1 MIFKGYTPFIAI
13 VKYWLYILHCT
24 VYPCSLFIL
33 YIIVCILY
41 SYCALPLFPSP
52 LVTTSLFSIF
62 VYMYVCVCVF
72 IYIYTPVCVCV
83 CVCVYIYT
91 PFLTLTL

>member
-1 MIFKGYTPFIAI
+1 MIFKGYTLFIAI
-13 VKYWLYILHCT
+13 VKYWLYILHCI
-24 VYPCSLFIL
+24 VYPCSVLIL

-62 VYMYVCVCVF
+62 VYMYMC
-72 IYIYTPVCVCV
+72 VCVCV
-83 CVCVYIYT
+83 CVCVDT
-91 PFLTLTL
+91 FFNPNSMKLTQMKKT